1 MKTLAE
7 GADEVC
13 KALRDFSEV
22 SGIRP
27 FIIKCLDFITDI
39 IEPWFKK
46 NK

>member
-22 SGIRP
+22 SGFRP